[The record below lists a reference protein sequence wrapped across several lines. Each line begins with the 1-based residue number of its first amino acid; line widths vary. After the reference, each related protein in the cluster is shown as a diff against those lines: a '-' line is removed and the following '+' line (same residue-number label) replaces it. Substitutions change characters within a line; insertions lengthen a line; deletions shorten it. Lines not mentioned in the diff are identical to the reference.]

1 VGSSKSKTATSRA
14 LWRAGI
20 FLSYRSPFSSVTCHA
35 AKMRE
40 KPMMGDQRP
49 PGTSTAYD
57 KVRRAFGPATASPTV
72 YHLDRVRAVDYL
84 VAALRAKLTWA
95 EAEADIRAYLATH
108 DVQPDFIEK

>member
-1 VGSSKSKTATSRA
+1 
-14 LWRAGI
+14 
-20 FLSYRSPFSSVTCHA
+20 
-35 AKMRE
+35 
-40 KPMMGDQRP
+40 MMGDQRP